1 VGLLAARIELMHLTR
16 DGRDKR
22 VGHEDHTT

>member
-1 VGLLAARIELMHLTR
+1 LLAARIELMHLTR

-22 VGHEDHTT
+22 VGYEDHTT

>member
-1 VGLLAARIELMHLTR
+1 LLAARIELMHLTR